1 MPLGAFNPHS
11 PETRIIASLFANLL
25 ILLVV
30 IFLIVAALVAWG
42 VIRYRARGRE
52 GEPLQTFGS
61 RRLEIAWTA
70 FPLAIVTVLFI
81 VTVSAMVRIDA
92 PDEPDRA
99 PDLVVTGHQW
109 WWEARYPNGAVAVTE
124 FHIPAGR
131 RLLVQ
136 SRIRGCDPRFLGA
149 AAGAQDGCGAG
160 RPGYIW
166 LEARARNLSRA
177 AARSSAVRSM
187 PGCISTWS
195 RNPKPNIRLW
205 LQHQAEPA
213 SLAPD
218 SRCTRRRC
226 AECHSDPR

>member
-11 PETRIIASLFANLL
+11 PETRIISSLFANLL

-70 FPLAIVTVLFI
+70 FPLAIVTVLFV

-99 PDLVVTGHQW
+99 PDLVITGHQW

-136 SRIRGCDPRFLGA
+136 VTSRDVIHDFWVPQLARKMDAVP
-149 AAGAQDGCGAG
+149 G
-160 RPGYIW
+160 RPAYIW
-166 LEARARNLSRA
+166 LEADG
-177 AARSSAVRSM
+177 
-187 PGCISTWS
+187 PGTYPGQCSEFCGAQHAGMHFYVVAES
-195 RNPKPNIRLW
+195 EAEYSVW
-205 LQHQAEPA
+205 LHHQAEPA
-213 SLAPD
+213 SLAPIRAVLAKMR
-218 SRCTRRRC
+218 SVPLR
-226 AECHSDPR
+226 SG